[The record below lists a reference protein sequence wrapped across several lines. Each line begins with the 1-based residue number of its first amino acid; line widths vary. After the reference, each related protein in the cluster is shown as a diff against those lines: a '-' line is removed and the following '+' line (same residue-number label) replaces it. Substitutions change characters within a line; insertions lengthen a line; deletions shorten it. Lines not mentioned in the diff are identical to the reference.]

1 MISLSQI
8 RTLFS
13 KKQSAHT
20 AEPLRVER
28 IWSIELMLAAVLLV
42 ATIGFDVWV
51 YQKLAAPAGVP
62 EGGHMSGVA
71 TLDKEKIMALTK
83 TFEANENF
91 LKAPTFP
98 LIGNP
103 F

>member
-42 ATIGFDVWV
+42 AFAV
-51 YQKLAAPAGVP
+51 LPA
-62 EGGHMSGVA
+62 
-71 TLDKEKIMALTK
+71 IR
-83 TFEANENF
+83 ANRERLF
-91 LKAPTFP
+91 TDQA
-98 LIGNP
+98 
-103 F
+103 